1 MAVGAQDQNPKGLS
15 WEVTHLFTHK
25 NKIYFVF
32 TQIKTPLCKRKAQG
46 ARICELECYVH
57 NPGYETLKLS
67 KQEEKLRLQ
76 LR

>member
-1 MAVGAQDQNPKGLS
+1 MSNCRRV
-15 WEVTHLFTHK
+15 
-25 NKIYFVF
+25 
-32 TQIKTPLCKRKAQG
+32 AQG
-46 ARICELECYVH
+46 AIICELECYVH